1 MRHWDIS
8 MLREPVQQQ
17 LATLGLKAAASALA
31 RLNFSDD
38 QIEGLSLLLETE
50 ILERMSKSQCQ
61 RIKLAKLSQSAHPA
75 DVDLGTPRNLS
86 KTIWQRLLSLNWL
99 KQHQHVLL
107 IGPTGIGKSYLAC
120 AIAKAAIEQK
130 NSVRYL
136 RMQRLQDELALLRAQ
151 GKLSLWLKNMSK
163 IPLLILDDFGLIP
176 MSQNDQPLLLELI
189 QDRYQRGSLILTSQL
204 PIKLWHGQFA
214 DPTLADA
221 ILDRLVHNAEK
232 VELKGESMRQTNAK
246 TD

>member
-1 MRHWDIS
+1 
-8 MLREPVQQQ
+8 MLREPVQHQ
-17 LATLGLKAAASALA
+17 LTTLGLKAAANALE
-31 RLNFSDD
+31 RLNFSDE
-38 QIEGLSLLLETE
+38 QIEGLGLLLETE
-50 ILERMSKSQCQ
+50 ILERISKSQSQ

-75 DVDLGTPRNLS
+75 DVDLRTPRNLS
-86 KTIWQRLLSLNWL
+86 KAIWQRLLSLNWL
-99 KQHQHVLL
+99 KQHHHLLL

-120 AIAKAAIEQK
+120 ALAKATIEQK
-130 NSVRYL
+130 HSVRYL
-136 RMQRLQDELALLRAQ
+136 RMPRLQDELALVRAQ

-189 QDRYQRGSLILTSQL
+189 EDRQSRGSLIVTSQL

-232 VELKGESMRQTNAK
+232 VELKGESMRK
-246 TD
+246 TSSKTE

>member
-1 MRHWDIS
+1 
-8 MLREPVQQQ
+8 MLREPVQHQ
-17 LATLGLKAAASALA
+17 LATLGLKAAANALE
-31 RLNFSDD
+31 RLNFSDE

-50 ILERMSKSQCQ
+50 ILERMSKSQSQ

-75 DVDLGTPRNLS
+75 DVDLRTPRNLS
-86 KTIWQRLLSLNWL
+86 KAIWQRMLSLNWL
-99 KQHQHVLL
+99 KQHHHLLL

-130 NSVRYL
+130 HSVRYL
-136 RMQRLQDELALLRAQ
+136 RMPRLQDELALVRAQ

-189 QDRYQRGSLILTSQL
+189 EDRQSRGSLIVTSQL

-232 VELKGESMRQTNAK
+232 VELKGESMRK
-246 TD
+246 TSSKTE

>member
-1 MRHWDIS
+1 
-8 MLREPVQQQ
+8 MLREPVQRQ
-17 LATLGLKAAASALA
+17 LATLGLKTAASALE
-31 RLNFSDD
+31 RLSFSEE
-38 QIEGLSLLLETE
+38 QIEGLSLLLEAE
-50 ILERMSKSQCQ
+50 ILERMSKSQSQ

-75 DVDLGTPRNLS
+75 DVDLRTPRNLS
-86 KTIWQRLLSLNWL
+86 KAIWQRLLSLNWL
-99 KQHQHVLL
+99 KQHQHLLL

-120 AIAKAAIEQK
+120 AIAKAVIEQK
-130 NSVRYL
+130 HSVRYL
-136 RMQRLQDELALLRAQ
+136 RMPRLQDELALVRAQ

-189 QDRYQRGSLILTSQL
+189 EDRQSRGSLIVTSQL

-232 VELKGESMRQTNAK
+232 VELKGESMRKTSAK
-246 TD
+246 TE

>member
-1 MRHWDIS
+1 
-8 MLREPVQQQ
+8 MLREPVQHQ
-17 LATLGLKAAASALA
+17 LATLGLKTAASALE
-31 RLNFSDD
+31 RLSFSDE
-38 QIEGLSLLLETE
+38 QIEGLSLLLEAE
-50 ILERMSKSQCQ
+50 ILERMSKSQSQ

-75 DVDLGTPRNLS
+75 DVDLRTPRNLS
-86 KTIWQRLLSLNWL
+86 KAIWQRLLSLNWL
-99 KQHQHVLL
+99 KQHHHLLL

-130 NSVRYL
+130 HSVRYL
-136 RMQRLQDELALLRAQ
+136 RMPRLQDELALVRAQ

-189 QDRYQRGSLILTSQL
+189 EDRQSRGSLIVTSQL

-232 VELKGESMRQTNAK
+232 VELKGESMRK
-246 TD
+246 TSSKTE

>member
-1 MRHWDIS
+1 
-8 MLREPVQQQ
+8 MLREPVQHQ

-31 RLNFSDD
+31 RLNFSDE
-38 QIEGLSLLLETE
+38 QIEGLSLLLEAE
-50 ILERMSKSQCQ
+50 ILERMSKSQSQ
-61 RIKLAKLSQSAHPA
+61 RIKLAKLAQSAHPA
-75 DVDLGTPRNLS
+75 DVDLRTPRNLS
-86 KTIWQRLLSLNWL
+86 KAIWQRLLSLNWL
-99 KQHQHVLL
+99 KQHQHLLL

-120 AIAKAAIEQK
+120 AIAKAVIEQK

-136 RMQRLQDELALLRAQ
+136 RMPRLQDELALVRAQ

-189 QDRYQRGSLILTSQL
+189 EDRQSRGSLIVTSQL

-232 VELKGESMRQTNAK
+232 VELKGESMRKISAK
-246 TD
+246 TE